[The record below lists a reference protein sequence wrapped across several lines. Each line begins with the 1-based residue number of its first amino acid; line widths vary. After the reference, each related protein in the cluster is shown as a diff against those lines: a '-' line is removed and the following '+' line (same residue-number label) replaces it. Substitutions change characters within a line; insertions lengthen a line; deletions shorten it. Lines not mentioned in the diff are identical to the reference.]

1 MNFTQYLAPHGRRQ
15 TISIDVNRE
24 VETKAAELVAAGWDF
39 EIEVLVNLG
48 GMINMDCCDND
59 EQLACEMCP
68 NGPEVPGTVEKLVNK
83 AHERWVARDRP
94 EGTGIQRRGGAEGGL
109 ELYGFD

>member
-24 VETKAAELVAAGWDF
+24 VEIKAAELVAAGWDF

-48 GMINMDCCDND
+48 SMINMDCCDDD
-59 EQLACEMCP
+59 EQLASEMCP
-68 NGPEVPGTVEKLVNK
+68 NGPEVPETVEKLVNK
-83 AHERWVARDRP
+83 AHERWVVRERP
-94 EGTGIQRRGGAEGGL
+94 QGNGIQHRSMVDGGFS
-109 ELYGFD
+109 FDDF